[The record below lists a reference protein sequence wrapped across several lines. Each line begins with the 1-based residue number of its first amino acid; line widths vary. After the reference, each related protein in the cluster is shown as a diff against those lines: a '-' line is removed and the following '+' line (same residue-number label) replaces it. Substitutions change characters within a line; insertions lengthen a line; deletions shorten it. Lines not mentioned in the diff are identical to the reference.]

1 MVQTADSSAKP
12 QLAEYGDMKI
22 GELAQRSGVGID
34 TVRYYERE
42 RLLPKAQRL
51 ASGYRVYDQDDVRR
65 LCFVRRAKVL
75 GFTLPEIRD
84 LLALSDHR
92 DDDMGSMKAA
102 AVEKLSDVKTKLAEL
117 NRIREALETL
127 VASCP
132 GHGTLEQCPILN
144 ALAEDDQ

>member
-1 MVQTADSSAKP
+1 
-12 QLAEYGDMKI
+12 MKI

-42 RLLPKAQRL
+42 GLLPKAQRL
-51 ASGYRVYDQDDVRR
+51 ASGYRVYDENDVRR
-65 LCFVRRAKVL
+65 LRFVRRARVL

-92 DDDMGSMKAA
+92 DDDMASMKAA
-102 AVEKLSDVKTKLAEL
+102 AVEKLSDVKAKLAEL
-117 NRIREALETL
+117 NRIREGLETL

-132 GHGTLEQCPILN
+132 GHGALERCPILN

>member
-1 MVQTADSSAKP
+1 
-12 QLAEYGDMKI
+12 MKI
-22 GELAQRSGVGID
+22 GELAHRSGVGVD

-42 RLLPKAQRL
+42 GLLPKAQRL
-51 ASGYRVYDQDDVRR
+51 ASGYRVYDNNDVRR
-65 LCFVRRAKVL
+65 LRFVRRAKAL

-92 DDDMGSMKAA
+92 GDDMAA
-102 AVEKLSDVKTKLAEL
+102 IKTVAIEKLSDVKAKLAEL
-117 NRIREALETL
+117 DRIRAGLETL

-132 GHGTLEQCPILN
+132 GHGALEQCPILN